1 MRTMRKIWK
10 NRRPRRADVANTW
23 PPLPSEMT
31 TTLATIVTTSISRVN
46 RKLKGK
52 WIYWIYNNYIS
63 VSHTTGL
70 KQKIHF
76 LVSAERILFQP
87 FTKCFRFLV
96 FLLLVLCVV
105 WVVDRIN
112 SLSLKR
118 TVLSCSHST
127 VRLRLFT
134 PNALSVGANPNQ
146 TYDRLNRYLHSL
158 SLSILLQRGMNAI
171 CHQLAAGP
179 HTHQSRRKAFAG
191 ISNDQQIPG
200 IVNGNRTTTV
210 CNHSIIHKKE
220 IVLHFAVRVSESN
233 VKSKETKL

>member
-70 KQKIHF
+70 KKKFIFWHRWNEF
-76 LVSAERILFQP
+76 CSSRLRNV
-87 FTKCFRFLV
+87 FRFLV
-96 FLLLVLCVV
+96 FLLVLCVV